1 MSPVRAIRRLFVAN
15 RGEIAVRIIR
25 ACKEAGI
32 ESVLGVSEADRDSM
46 GARLADRTVCMGPA
60 PASQSYL
67 RPEILVTA
75 ARGTGCQAVHPGYG
89 FLSER
94 GVFQR
99 ACASADLIFVGPS
112 ADSIDAMGDK
122 LSAIM
127 LAKKAGIPVVP
138 GSGEVHSQEAARAAA
153 DDIGYPCL
161 IKASA
166 GGGGRGM
173 RIVRSE
179 AEIAAAFSS
188 AQSEAQAAFGDSTVY
203 LEKFIEQAR
212 HIEIQVLGDLHGNL
226 VHLFERDCSVQRR
239 HQKLIEEAPSPLLP
253 APVRAEM
260 ADAALA
266 LARAVGY
273 ASAGTVEFVYDA
285 NAERFYFLEMNTRI
299 QVEHPV
305 TEMVTG
311 VDLVREQL
319 KIAAGERLSYRQ
331 KDLQIKGHAIECRIN
346 AEDPS
351 DGFRPN
357 PGTLKRWLPPHG
369 DGIRVDTHC
378 YEGYTIPVHYDSL
391 LAKVIAAGANR
402 SQATALMSDALER
415 LSVEGVHTTVPLHR
429 AVLADPVFGAGR
441 VTTRWL
447 ENDFLPRW
455 QATASSSGHS
465 R

>member
-1 MSPVRAIRRLFVAN
+1 MASAQSIRRLFVAN

-25 ACKEAGI
+25 ACREAGI
-32 ESVLGVSEADRDSM
+32 ESVLGVSEADRDSL
-46 GARLADRTVCMGPA
+46 GARLADRTVCLGPA
-60 PASQSYL
+60 PASLSFL

-75 ARGTGCQAVHPGYG
+75 ARGTDCQAVHPGYG

-122 LSAIM
+122 LSAIR
-127 LAKKAGIPVVP
+127 LARKAGVPVVP
-138 GSGEVHSQEAARAAA
+138 GSGEVHTQEAAQAAA
-153 DDIGYPCL
+153 DGIGYPCL

-179 AEIAAAFSS
+179 REIAAAFSS
-188 AQSEAQAAFGDSTVY
+188 AQAEAQAAFGDSTVY
-203 LEKFIEQAR
+203 LERFVEQAR

-226 VHLFERDCSVQRR
+226 IHLFERDCSVQRR

-253 APVRAEM
+253 AAVRAQM

-285 NAERFYFLEMNTRI
+285 DAERFYFLEMNTRI

-305 TEMVTG
+305 TEMITG

-319 KIAAGERLSYRQ
+319 RIAAGERLSHRQ
-331 KDLQIKGHAIECRIN
+331 KDLQIKGHAVECRIN
-346 AEDPS
+346 AEDPGN
-351 DGFRPN
+351 GFRPS
-357 PGTLKRWLPPHG
+357 PGTLQRWLPPQG
-369 DGIRVDTHC
+369 KGIRVDTHC

-391 LAKVIAAGANR
+391 LAKVIAIGPDR
-402 SQATALMSDALER
+402 GRATALMSDALGR
-415 LSVEGVHTTVPLHR
+415 LAVEGVHTTVPLHR

-441 VTTRWL
+441 ATTRWL

-455 QATASSSGHS
+455 HAATPSSGHS